1 MAVLHAIDAVAT
13 VRIVVSV
20 QTDVIE
26 IDGGRLTLLLLL
38 AAKASGLES
47 LILLASLANLRGATL
62 TTHVLTKR

>member
-26 IDGGRLTLLLLL
+26 IDGGRLTLLLL

-62 TTHVLTKR
+62 TAHVLTKR

>member
-62 TTHVLTKR
+62 TAHVLTKR